1 MIEVEPER
9 RNTSFESACRCQ
21 TVYRVTDDGV
31 PAADP
36 GEKARVAV
44 LEDDPA
50 MRNLL
55 KRLLDP
61 DDLGHAVTNEVRKQ
75 AYAIISNEHEREREK
90 WNASN

>member
-1 MIEVEPER
+1 MLDELKTMREHIIWLGTQLER
-9 RNTSFESACRCQ
+9 EREASRDK
-21 TVYRVTDDGV
+21 TV
-31 PAADP
+31 
-36 GEKARVAV
+36 
-44 LEDDPA
+44 
-50 MRNLL
+50 LL